1 MENEEIVKIIN
12 NAVNET
18 LDDRDDIHLFCI
30 IVKGEIDCED
40 PKALVIRYGDTL
52 TTAKGLT
59 KIMHENSYIACIC
72 TNAVCDYM
80 LDRTQVRMLTKA
92 DILDDVDDD

>member
-12 NAVNET
+12 NAIHET

-30 IVKGEIDCED
+30 IVKGEIDHED

-80 LDRTQVRMLTKA
+80 LDRIQVRMLTEA
-92 DILDDVDDD
+92 DILDNVDDD